1 MALSRA
7 QKKLLAIRR
16 AERRLQARL
25 ADIDWELDV
34 LAAEVKELGQREAT
48 ENAQVNRTPF
58 ELEAGD
64 ASDDLV

>member
-16 AERRLQARL
+16 AERRLANRL
-25 ADIDWELDV
+25 ADIDWELDN
-34 LAAEVKELGQREAT
+34 LQAEVERVGQLEAKG
-48 ENAQVNRTPF
+48 QKVKI

-64 ASDDLV
+64 AGKDLN

>member
-1 MALSRA
+1 MALTRA

-34 LAAEVKELGQREAT
+34 LAAEVKELGELEKT
-48 ENAQVNRTPF
+48 ENVNI
-58 ELEAGD
+58 ELETGD
-64 ASDDLV
+64 APEDQ

>member
-16 AERRLQARL
+16 AERRLKDRL
-25 ADIDWELDV
+25 ATIDWELDE
-34 LAAEVKELGQREAT
+34 LSAEVESLGELEARGQKVKIEL
-48 ENAQVNRTPF
+48 

-64 ASDDLV
+64 AGKDLN

>member
-25 ADIDWELDV
+25 ADIDWELDE
-34 LAAEVKELGQREAT
+34 LALEVKALGELEKT
-48 ENAQVNRTPF
+48 ENVDI

-64 ASDDLV
+64 APEDQ

>member
-34 LAAEVKELGQREAT
+34 LAVEVKELAELEKT
-48 ENAQVNRTPF
+48 ENVTVEHEA
-58 ELEAGD
+58 LEAGD
-64 ASDDLV
+64 APEDQ